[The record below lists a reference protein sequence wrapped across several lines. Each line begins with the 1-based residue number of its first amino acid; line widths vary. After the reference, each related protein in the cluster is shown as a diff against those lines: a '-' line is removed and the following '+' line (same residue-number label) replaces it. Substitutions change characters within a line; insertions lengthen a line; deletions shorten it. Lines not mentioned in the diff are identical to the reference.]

1 MARRIKSLHH
11 HLGNKNIPLH
21 REHRSKRGRSRHS
34 DWAHT
39 EIYKKKLE
47 ELKLEELE
55 KDAKIII
62 SSNKIC

>member
-1 MARRIKSLHH
+1 MEQKMEQNRLMIQQ
-11 HLGNKNIPLH
+11 
-21 REHRSKRGRSRHS
+21 
-34 DWAHT
+34 
-39 EIYKKKLE
+39 LE